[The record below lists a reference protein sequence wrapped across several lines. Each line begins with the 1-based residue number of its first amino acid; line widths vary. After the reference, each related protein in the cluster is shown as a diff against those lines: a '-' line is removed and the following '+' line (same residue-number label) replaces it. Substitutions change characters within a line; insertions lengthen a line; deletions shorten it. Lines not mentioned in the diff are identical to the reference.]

1 MKKLFLLFVLLVSAI
16 AYSQTINDYQYVIV
30 PIKFDFLKENDNYRL
45 NTLTKLLLQK
55 YSFKSYLSNEE
66 MPAEMTNNRCSIL
79 YASLVENNNFFVT
92 KVKVVLKDCK
102 ETIVFET
109 EFGTSRSKEYAPAYN
124 EALREAFKSFD
135 KLNYKY
141 NGESD
146 IVVKAASVKPSIDIS
161 EKLANQVYSLDI
173 TKSNSETFFF
183 AQPTANGFQ
192 VVDNEPKVIM
202 KLYTTS
208 QKNVFLGI
216 RGAING
222 VVISKEN
229 QWFFEYYENGK
240 MVSEILKLKF

>member
-1 MKKLFLLFVLLVSAI
+1 MKKLFLLIVLLVSVLAH
-16 AYSQTINDYQYVIV
+16 SQSINDYEYIQV
-30 PIKFDFLKENDNYRL
+30 PKKFSFFKENDKFRL
-45 NTLTKLLLQK
+45 NTNSKLLLQK
-55 YSFKSYLSNEE
+55 YGFKPFFISDTIPNEI
-66 MPAEMTNNRCSIL
+66 ANNNCKKL
-79 YASLVENNNFFVT
+79 YFDLENNSNFLMT
-92 KVKVVLKDCK
+92 KIKIVIKDCK
-102 ETIVFET
+102 DNIVFES
-109 EFGTSRSKEYAPAYN
+109 EYGSSKEKELQVAFN
-124 EALREAFKSFD
+124 KALREAGNSFD

-240 MVSEILKLKF
+240 MVSELLKLKF